1 MVIVLIGVSGSG
13 KTSVGKA
20 LSELTSWFFVDA
32 DDYHSPENIAKMSR
46 GEPLDDRDRLPWL
59 NSLRALIRVRIDRSE
74 DTILACS
81 ALKKSYRS
89 LLSPTGSQLDS
100 AGSSNLHFVYLQ
112 VSLEI
117 LEARLKQRSDHFM
130 QLRML
135 DSQLDTLEEPTA
147 DEATIVRVQTE
158 TSPEAL
164 AIYIHNKL
172 EHLRS
177 NLTRSSHLTSM
188 IQDITSGASN

>member
-20 LSELTSWFFVDA
+20 LSAVTGWFCLDA

-46 GEPLDDRDRLPWL
+46 GEPLDDADRLPWL
-59 NSLRALIRVRIDRSE
+59 NILSELIRVAIDRSE

-89 LLSPTGSQLDS
+89 MLLPTGSQLAS
-100 AGSSNLHFVYLQ
+100 AGSAGINFVYLQ
-112 VSLEI
+112 VSPEI
-117 LEARLKQRSDHFM
+117 LETRLKQRSNHFM
-130 QLRML
+130 QLSML
-135 DSQLDTLEEPTA
+135 DSQLETLEQPTA
-147 DEATIVRVQTE
+147 NEAMIVRVQTE

-164 AIYIHNKL
+164 AIYIYNKL
-172 EHLRS
+172 EHL
-177 NLTRSSHLTSM
+177 
-188 IQDITSGASN
+188 

>member
-20 LSELTSWFFVDA
+20 LSALTGWFYLDA

-46 GEPLDDRDRLPWL
+46 GEPLDDADRLPWL
-59 NSLRALIRVRIDRSE
+59 NVLRELIKVRIDRSE

-89 LLSPTGSQLDS
+89 MLSGRGSQLDP
-100 AGSSNLHFVYLQ
+100 AGSADLNFVYLQ
-112 VSLEI
+112 VSSEI
-117 LEARLKQRSDHFM
+117 LKTRLKQRSDHFM
-130 QLRML
+130 PLQML
-135 DSQLDTLEEPTA
+135 DSQLETLEQPTA
-147 DEATIVRVQTE
+147 DEAMIVRVQTE

-164 AIYIHNKL
+164 AIYIYNKI
-172 EHLRS
+172 EHL
-177 NLTRSSHLTSM
+177 
-188 IQDITSGASN
+188 